1 MASYG
6 ARPHKFEVRYT
17 AGSVYNW
24 EMLTRETDPHSEPL
38 IELANIS
45 LKFADH
51 WVFQNFNLR
60 LFEGESLV
68 LVGPSGSGKS
78 LLMKLMTGLVCPDHG
93 AILYR
98 GESLSTLS
106 KIKLSR
112 MRAEMGFLFQ
122 QNALFD
128 SMTVH
133 ENMDF
138 TLSEVHPKKSKEQR
152 GGEIQDLLK
161 AVGLDHVMSLFP
173 SELSGGMQK
182 RLGIARALILQPR
195 VVFYDDPTAGL
206 DPITSRKI
214 VQLILS
220 LKEKSSGTI
229 VTVTHD
235 MMRAYQLAGR
245 IQVCFLGEF
254 IETGGAQQTRFFP
267 HPKVQQFI
275 KGEISGPVEVL

>member
-1 MASYG
+1 M
-6 ARPHKFEVRYT
+6 
-17 AGSVYNW
+17 NQ
-24 EMLTRETDPHSEPL
+24 HSTPL
-38 IELANIS
+38 IELSNIS
-45 LKFADH
+45 LRFVDQL
-51 WVFQNFNLR
+51 VFQNFNLR

-78 LLMKLMTGLVCPDHG
+78 QLMKLMTGLVSPDQG
-93 AILYR
+93 DILYR
-98 GESLSTLS
+98 GAPLSTLS
-106 KIKLSR
+106 KMEWAQ
-112 MRAEMGFLFQ
+112 MREEMGFLFQ

-128 SMTVH
+128 SMTVY

-138 TLSEVHPKKSKEQR
+138 TLSEVHPKKGREQR
-152 GGEIQDLLK
+152 NREIQDLLK
-161 AVGLDHVMSLFP
+161 AVGLDHVLSLFP

-214 VQLILS
+214 IQLILS

-245 IQVCFLGEF
+245 IQVCFHGEF
-254 IETGGAQQTRFFP
+254 IETGDAQQTRAFV

-275 KGEISGPVEVL
+275 KGELNGPLEVL

>member
-1 MASYG
+1 MTG
-6 ARPHKFEVRYT
+6 
-17 AGSVYNW
+17 
-24 EMLTRETDPHSEPL
+24 EMDQHSTPL

-45 LKFADH
+45 LGFVDQV
-51 WVFQNFNLR
+51 VFQNFNLR

-78 LLMKLMTGLVCPDHG
+78 LLMKLMTGLVRPDQG
-93 AILYR
+93 DVLYR
-98 GESLSTLS
+98 GAPLSTLS
-106 KIKLSR
+106 KIKWTQ
-112 MRAEMGFLFQ
+112 MRGEMGFLFQ

-128 SMTVH
+128 SMTVYG
-133 ENMDF
+133 NMDF
-138 TLSEVHPKKSKEQR
+138 TLSEVHPKKGQEQR
-152 GGEIQDLLK
+152 QSEIQDLLK

-214 VQLILS
+214 IQLILN
-220 LKEKSSGTI
+220 LKAKSSGTI

-245 IQVCFLGEF
+245 IRVCFLGEF
-254 IETGGAQQTRFFP
+254 IETGDAQRTRSFS

-275 KGEISGPVEVL
+275 KGEINGPLEAL